1 MSTNVSFFSNSAE
14 YASFSCAFWAAYTP
28 VLEPGRGRQG
38 CRHLVAGCAGLRRSL
53 DRAQLAVPGC
63 GCRCSVALCSPAE
76 THGAVRG
83 RNTHEP
89 PGATRSPEY
98 VRSRSRGKQTMVRR
112 TRETSQWSGVCRNKS
127 ETRQRRKNRGKISLA
142 RFRWPQKCV
151 NIKIQLPMLR

>member
-14 YASFSCAFWAAYTP
+14 YASFSCAFWAAYSP

-38 CRHLVAGCAGLRRSL
+38 CRHLVPLSGPGPACGARLR
-53 DRAQLAVPGC
+53 VPLLSRPVLPG
-63 GCRCSVALCSPAE
+63 RD
-76 THGAVRG
+76 TRG
-83 RNTHEP
+83 RARQSQHTW
-89 PGATRSPEY
+89 ATRSPEY

-127 ETRQRRKNRGKISLA
+127 ETRQRRKNRGKSSLA